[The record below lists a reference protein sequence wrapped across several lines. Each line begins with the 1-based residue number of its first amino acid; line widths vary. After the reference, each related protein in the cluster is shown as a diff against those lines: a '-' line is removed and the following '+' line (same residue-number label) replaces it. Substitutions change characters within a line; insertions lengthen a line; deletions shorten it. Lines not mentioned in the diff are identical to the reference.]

1 MKICLL
7 WNQFL
12 ICYRNVTFCTNLFLI
27 YVSFSLYFMS
37 SFETGLLF
45 QSLGHFVNIGISF
58 SMCSDWKVFSGSYKK
73 ISAPTK
79 KYHWW
84 AISPND
90 PIFNNNNKGILLVCI
105 HNATVL
111 HINTCKYKHSYKWGS
126 ISTGLHIHIVIT
138 RIGWCYS
145 CYLGF

>member
-79 KYHWW
+79 KYHCW
-84 AISPND
+84 AISLNE
-90 PIFNNNNKGILLVCI
+90 PIFNNNNKGILVCI
-105 HNATVL
+105 HYATCYTSTHVSINIAINGDQSVL
-111 HINTCKYKHSYKWGS
+111 VYTYSY
-126 ISTGLHIHIVIT
+126 
-138 RIGWCYS
+138 Y
-145 CYLGF
+145 

>member
-79 KYHWW
+79 KYHCW
-84 AISPND
+84 AISPNE
-90 PIFNNNNKGILLVCI
+90 PIFNNKQQGYFSLYTLCHVW
-105 HNATVL
+105 

-126 ISTGLHIHIVIT
+126 ISTGLHI
-138 RIGWCYS
+138 
-145 CYLGF
+145 